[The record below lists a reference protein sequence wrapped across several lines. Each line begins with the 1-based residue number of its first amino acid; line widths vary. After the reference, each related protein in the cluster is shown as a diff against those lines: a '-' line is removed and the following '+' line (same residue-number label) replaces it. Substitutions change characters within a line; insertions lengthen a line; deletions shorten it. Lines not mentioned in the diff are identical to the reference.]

1 MTSWIFAQSALLV
14 SLNQLNPGTSGKR
27 DRNEEEAT
35 QISTARD
42 SLWKHTSSASKAI
55 ARWEAL
61 IRPNGAVKQQRLDAG
76 SGRSSS
82 MRFPIDGALYPDQP
96 VPDRLETMSDRI
108 DFLARLFS
116 AWDFGQLPDSA
127 TVSAIRQP
135 DWQES
140 VDATRLLTSP
150 AYHLLTALARAPRG
164 TFSRS
169 AEPGHCRR
177 PVFGEDLTADH
188 GPPGSRVQT
197 GSAAGY
203 PIRSSAD
210 DRLAVVG
217 GLDGGA
223 GLRGACIVAAFPGSG
238 RH

>member
-1 MTSWIFAQSALLV
+1 
-14 SLNQLNPGTSGKR
+14 
-27 DRNEEEAT
+27 
-35 QISTARD
+35 
-42 SLWKHTSSASKAI
+42 
-55 ARWEAL
+55 
-61 IRPNGAVKQQRLDAG
+61 
-76 SGRSSS
+76 

-177 PVFGEDLTADH
+177 PVFGEDLTAAD
-188 GPPGSRVQT
+188 P
-197 GSAAGY
+197 
-203 PIRSSAD
+203 PIRWRPNCS
-210 DRLAVVG
+210 VG
-217 GLDGGA
+217 VLIRTTTWGMLKA
-223 GLRGACIVAAFPGSG
+223 LLG
-238 RH
+238 RQ